1 VSRLVI
7 IGASAIVACW
17 AIGAGIHLA
26 AKWNRPVELEAQP

>member
-17 AIGAGIHLA
+17 AIGTGIHLA
-26 AKWNRPVELEAQP
+26 AKWRQPLDIEAQP